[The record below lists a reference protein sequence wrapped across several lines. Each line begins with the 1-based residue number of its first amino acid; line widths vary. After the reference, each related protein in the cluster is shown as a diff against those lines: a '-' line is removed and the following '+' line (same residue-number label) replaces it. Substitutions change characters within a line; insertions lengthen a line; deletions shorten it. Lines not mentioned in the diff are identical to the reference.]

1 MRYFRCSVG
10 KHKRKAI
17 QCSSCCLWGYNDHIS
32 PLQDKESFFYGV
44 VVAYMGSLNI
54 EQRTIFSLLWCC
66 NSFFNKHDFILQY
79 MNNTDH
85 WYIHIPLI
93 YTPINQPN
101 LGIITLNDIWIHDA
115 NIMKICDTEWPSKHV
130 SWNVKHK
137 KEYDDTAIIAQSSLK
152 CNT

>member
-85 WYIHIPLI
+85 WYIYPVNI
-93 YTPINQPN
+93 YSNQSAKPRYN
-101 LGIITLNDIWIHDA
+101 YIEWYLNSRRQYYEDMWYR
-115 NIMKICDTEWPSKHV
+115 MTFKTCF
-130 SWNVKHK
+130 
-137 KEYDDTAIIAQSSLK
+137 LK
-152 CNT
+152 CKT